1 MRVGKP
7 QVLLALL
14 VVLSVRVH
22 CFTGEDLDGAVEP
35 ILAVVD
41 IHPIQALLVG
51 LLQALQD
58 APEPNGEEDS
68 VGVDLHRPV
77 AEAELAVAEDLL
89 PEGYEDAGVQRR
101 ARVAPVLAP
110 QVAADGGAPHSRTD
124 LQHGA
129 AVEGVLIA
137 SEDALLLPE
146 LQLQQPQLIA
156 SWLQKG
162 EAEERPGLAAPE
174 GQAGHDVL
182 SPLAPRHRTVR
193 PWTQQGADK
202 AVLLAPGPRPAA
214 EVCLALLATHARVR
228 HVVDVGIGLAFVLQ
242 ALLHCAALRL
252 RRADRPPELIA
263 PLLRGLRALAL
274 AAGAHAHPEP
284 VAVAR
289 AVVAALRPLH
299 HARVGSLDV
308 REPQVPRGALADG
321 LHRDRS
327 HADAG
332 AISTVDLPEAGS
344 SRHRQGLRRPGCRRR
359 LRGRRR
365 GARRRR
371 GGGRPRGARPGRGGR
386 RRRAGAGPAR
396 RFLRSAAEGARR
408 PQEPEVEGGIG
419 LALAGADVA
428 AEPAAAQLA
437 AVPGDDALAPRHAP
451 AEVLALREVQHA
463 VGAAA
468 VKRVPH
474 PRQELPAAGGVA
486 IAALVQRPSPGDG
499 RWPPEP
505 EVKEAVVL
513 AGRGRHA
520 LAEPAL
526 AWLVVAVDH

>member
-274 AAGAHAHPEP
+274 ASGAERHPEAVAVLVKAALPLDGVDVAALGPVFHNSRRGLHVGQAEAPRGCLTHGAVVDREEAGAG
-284 VAVAR
+284 AR
-289 AVVAALRPLH
+289 AVFD
-299 HARVGSLDV
+299 SLETRHLV
-308 REPQVPRGALADG
+308 RL
-321 LHRDRS
+321 
-327 HADAG
+327 
-332 AISTVDLPEAGS
+332 
-344 SRHRQGLRRPGCRRR
+344 
-359 LRGRRR
+359 
-365 GARRRR
+365 
-371 GGGRPRGARPGRGGR
+371 
-386 RRRAGAGPAR
+386 
-396 RFLRSAAEGARR
+396 
-408 PQEPEVEGGIG
+408 
-419 LALAGADVA
+419 
-428 AEPAAAQLA
+428 
-437 AVPGDDALAPRHAP
+437 
-451 AEVLALREVQHA
+451 
-463 VGAAA
+463 
-468 VKRVPH
+468 
-474 PRQELPAAGGVA
+474 
-486 IAALVQRPSPGDG
+486 
-499 RWPPEP
+499 
-505 EVKEAVVL
+505 
-513 AGRGRHA
+513 GRGRWKF
-520 LAEPAL
+520 EQ
-526 AWLVVAVDH
+526 